1 MLGFL
6 VRRLISAVLV
16 LFAVSV
22 AVVVVFTYGPS
33 DPANA
38 MCPEPKCTVERQD
51 AIREALNLDA
61 PIHVQYAEYM
71 SGIVTGREINA
82 GSESYDCEAPCFGVS
97 FIYRVNVWDDIKDR
111 IGPTISV
118 ALGAGVAI
126 LLVGV
131 PIGMFAARR
140 KGTRSDKAVIGATLV
155 IESIPYYLFVL
166 LAFLFLAV
174 GLGIFPQKGYHSF
187 ADSPLQWAWALLL
200 PWLALGLANSSK
212 YARFTRGSMIEAFN
226 QDYIRTARSKGL
238 KEGPVVYKHALRSAM
253 VPIVTIFGIDFGALL
268 TGTIFTELIFDIP
281 GLGLR
286 ALEAVGQSDL
296 PVIEATTLVSATI
309 IVTSNVIVD
318 LFYSVLDPR
327 VRIG

>member
-1 MLGFL
+1 MLGFV

-16 LFAVSV
+16 LFAVSI
-22 AVVVVFTYGPS
+22 AVVAIFTYGPS

-82 GSESYDCEAPCFGVS
+82 GAESYDCEAPCFGVS

-111 IGPTISV
+111 IGPTVSV
-118 ALGAGVAI
+118 AVGAGVTI

-140 KGTRSDKAVIGATLV
+140 RGTMSDKAVIGATLV

-174 GLGIFPQKGYHSF
+174 GLGLFPQKGYHSF
-187 ADSPLQWAWALLL
+187 TDSPLQWAWALLL
-200 PWLALGLANSSK
+200 PWLALGLVNSSK
-212 YARFTRGSMIEAFN
+212 YARFTRGSMIEALN

-238 KEGPVVYKHALRSAM
+238 KEGRVIYKHALRAAI
-253 VPIVTIFGIDFGALL
+253 VPIVTIFGIDFGTLL

-296 PVIEATTLVSATI
+296 PVIEATTLISAAI
-309 IVTSNVIVD
+309 IISSNVIVD

>member
-1 MLGFL
+1 MLGFV

-16 LFAVSV
+16 LFAVSI
-22 AVVVVFTYGPS
+22 AVVAIFTYGPS

-82 GSESYDCEAPCFGVS
+82 GSETYDCEAPCFGVS

-111 IGPTISV
+111 IGPTVSV
-118 ALGAGVAI
+118 ALGAGVTI

-140 KGTRSDKAVIGATLV
+140 RGTMSDKAVIGATLV

-174 GLGIFPQKGYHSF
+174 GLGLFPQKGYHSF
-187 ADSPLQWAWALLL
+187 TDSPLQWAWALLL
-200 PWLALGLANSSK
+200 PWLALGLVNSSK
-212 YARFTRGSMIEAFN
+212 YARFTRGSMIEALN
-226 QDYIRTARSKGL
+226 QDYIRSARAKGL
-238 KEGPVVYKHALRSAM
+238 KEGRVIYTHALRAAI

-296 PVIEATTLVSATI
+296 PVIEATTLISAAI
-309 IVTSNVIVD
+309 IISSNVIVD

>member
-1 MLGFL
+1 MLGFV

-16 LFAVSV
+16 LFAVSI
-22 AVVVVFTYGPS
+22 AVVAIFTYGPS

-82 GSESYDCEAPCFGVS
+82 GSETYDCEAPCFGVS

-111 IGPTISV
+111 IGPTVSV
-118 ALGAGVAI
+118 ALGAGVTI

-140 KGTRSDKAVIGATLV
+140 RGTMSDKAVIGATLV

-174 GLGIFPQKGYHSF
+174 GLGLFPQKGYHSF
-187 ADSPLQWAWALLL
+187 TDSPLQWAWALLL
-200 PWLALGLANSSK
+200 PWLALGLVNSSK
-212 YARFTRGSMIEAFN
+212 YARFTRGSMIEALN
-226 QDYIRTARSKGL
+226 QDYIRTARAKGL
-238 KEGPVVYKHALRSAM
+238 KEGRVIYTHALRAAI
-253 VPIVTIFGIDFGALL
+253 VPIVTIFGIDFGTLL

-296 PVIEATTLVSATI
+296 PVIEATTLISAAI
-309 IVTSNVIVD
+309 IISSNVIVD